1 MDTKAL
7 RQKILD
13 LAIRG
18 KLVPQDPND
27 EPASVLLERIRA
39 EKEQMVKDGK
49 LKAKDI
55 KNDTIIFKGD
65 DNLHY
70 EQFADGTVK
79 CIEDEIPFEL
89 PDGWAWCRVGSITQ
103 FIRNGANIKQDKEAQ
118 GYPITRIETIS
129 NGEINTEKFG
139 YANIFEL
146 EKFEKYLLHIDD
158 ILMSHINS
166 PVHLGKSAIY
176 DGIYETPIIHG
187 MNLLCIRLVE
197 KSSSYYLLYAFRTS
211 LFKDFVWENM
221 KQAVNQA
228 SITTAS
234 ISSFLLPMAPFNE
247 QRRIT
252 KTIKQYT
259 NLIDRIENDKTNLQQ
274 ILSVTKSKIL
284 DLAIRGKLVPQD
296 ANDEPAS
303 VLLERIRAEKEEL
316 IKQGKIKRDKK
327 ESVIFKGDDNSYYE
341 KYGDEITC
349 IDDEIPFE
357 IPNTWEWLRLEN
369 CCSKEI
375 RRGKSPK
382 YTDASGTL
390 VFAQKCNT
398 KYAGIDIGL
407 ALYLDENTL
416 SKYPADEYMQDGDV
430 VINSTGT
437 GTLGRVGL
445 YQIADNRSCLPIV
458 PDSHVTVI
466 RSFKNIQSF
475 YLYAFLKANQ
485 SNLEKKGEGSTNQK
499 ELKPITLKELLV
511 PMPPI
516 TEQKQISATIMRIF
530 SIINTIEKSLS

>member
-39 EKEQMVKDGK
+39 EKQQMVKDGK

-89 PDGWAWCRVGSITQ
+89 PDGWAWARLGNIGEIITGGTPSKSHHEYYGNAFPFFKPADLDQGRKTIISSEYLSKKGKSCCRIIPKFSTAVCCIGSIGKCGYLNVEGTTNQ
-103 FIRNGANIKQDKEAQ
+103 QINSVIPNIDSLYAYYYCSSDYFLEQLLSLASATTIAIVNKSKMESVLIPVPPMVEQQRIANTLDTAL
-118 GYPITRIETIS
+118 GLIET
-129 NGEINTEKFG
+129 
-139 YANIFEL
+139 L
-146 EKFEKYLLHIDD
+146 E
-158 ILMSHINS
+158 
-166 PVHLGKSAIY
+166 
-176 DGIYETPIIHG
+176 
-187 MNLLCIRLVE
+187 VE
-197 KSSSYYLLYAFRTS
+197 KSDIIVAINN
-211 LFKDFVWENM
+211 V
-221 KQAVNQA
+221 
-228 SITTAS
+228 
-234 ISSFLLPMAPFNE
+234 
-247 QRRIT
+247 
-252 KTIKQYT
+252 
-259 NLIDRIENDKTNLQQ
+259 
-274 ILSVTKSKIL
+274 KSKIL

-296 ANDEPAS
+296 PNDEPAS

-341 KYGDEITC
+341 KISDEITC

-390 VFAQKCNT
+390 VFAQKCNK

-407 ALYLDENTL
+407 ALYLDESTL

-445 YQIADNRSCLPIV
+445 YQIADNRSCIPIV

-466 RSFKNIQSF
+466 RSFSNIQSF

-499 ELKPITLKELLV
+499 EIKPITLKELLV

-516 TEQKQISATIMRIF
+516 AEQKQISATIMRIF
-530 SIINTIEKSLS
+530 SIINTIEKNLS